1 MILRIWAILIISDP
15 FFIVFSRSKLPEL
28 FVGKR
33 ESGSIIKKKSFAN
46 GYIFYGAEG
55 VGKKQTALRFIKDI
69 FKQSS
74 PTKNTEEININ
85 KNHPDFLV
93 IEPESLLA
101 TKSPKNSDLRK
112 TIKSR
117 SEIIKIAQIRN
128 IKTFLS
134 QKSINSEKKI
144 VLIIDAHLLN
154 EAASNCLLK
163 TLEEPSNGIFILLT
177 SQLNLLLDTIIS
189 RCQLIRFRS
198 FSSKQIK
205 SIFKDYLDTSKLN
218 INTNLKFEDLINSAN
233 GSPNQLLKNI
243 EIWNDFSD
251 EIISKLDS
259 PIKNSLEIL
268 EISKL
273 ISEKLEIYQQIFLVN
288 LIQTIWWRKTKN
300 ISLIKKLEHLK
311 YLLRK
316 NIQPRLAWEITFL
329 KILIDDI

>member
-1 MILRIWAILIISDP
+1 MIEVKKNN
-15 FFIVFSRSKLPEL
+15 FFLNEEVNTFLKN
-28 FVGKR
+28 
-33 ESGSIIKKKSFAN
+33 IIKNKSLAN

-55 VGKKQTALRFIKDI
+55 LGKKQTALEFIKEI

-74 PTKNTEEININ
+74 QSENVEERIANN
-85 KNHPDFLV
+85 NHPDFLI
-93 IEPESLLA
+93 IEPNSLLS
-101 TKSPKNSDLRK
+101 TKSSGSSDLEKR
-112 TIKSR
+112 INSG

-177 SQLNLLLDTIIS
+177 SKLNLLLDTIIS
-189 RCQLIRFRS
+189 RCQIVRFRS

-205 SIFKDYLDTSKLN
+205 SILKEYLDTSKLN
-218 INTNLKFEDLINSAN
+218 IHAKLKFEDLINSAN

-251 EIISKLDS
+251 EIISKLDY

-268 EISKL
+268 DISKS
-273 ISEKLEIYQQIFLVN
+273 ISEKLEIFQQICLVN

-300 ISLIKKLEHLK
+300 IGLVKKLENLK
-311 YLLRK
+311 SLLRK
-316 NIQPRLAWEITFL
+316 NIQPKLAWEITFL
-329 KILIDDI
+329 KISMEDI

>member
-1 MILRIWAILIISDP
+1 MIEFKKNN
-15 FFIVFSRSKLPEL
+15 FFLNEEANTFLK
-28 FVGKR
+28 
-33 ESGSIIKKKSFAN
+33 SIIKNKSLAN

-55 VGKKQTALRFIKDI
+55 LGKKQTALQFIKEI

-74 PTKNTEEININ
+74 PNENVEEKITNN
-85 KNHPDFLV
+85 NHPDFLI
-93 IEPESLLA
+93 IEPDSPLAIKSSESSNLE
-101 TKSPKNSDLRK
+101 K

-177 SQLNLLLDTIIS
+177 SKLNLLLDTIIS
-189 RCQLIRFRS
+189 RCQIVRFRS
-198 FSSKQIK
+198 FSSEQIK
-205 SIFKDYLDTSKLN
+205 SILKEYLDTSKLK
-218 INTNLKFEDLINSAN
+218 INTKLKFEDLINSAN

-268 EISKL
+268 EVSKS
-273 ISEKLEIYQQIFLVN
+273 ISEKLEISQQICLVN
-288 LIQTIWWRKTKN
+288 LLQTTWWRKTKN
-300 ISLIKKLEHLK
+300 ISLIKKLENLK
-311 YLLRK
+311 NLLRK
-316 NIQPRLAWEITFL
+316 NIQPRLAWEIAFL
-329 KILIDDI
+329 KISMENI

>member
-1 MILRIWAILIISDP
+1 MIEVKKNN
-15 FFIVFSRSKLPEL
+15 FL
-28 FVGKR
+28 FNEEINTYLKC
-33 ESGSIIKKKSFAN
+33 IIKNKSFAN

-55 VGKKQTALRFIKDI
+55 VGKKQTALRFIKEI

-74 PTKNTEEININ
+74 PRENVEERINN
-85 KNHPDFLV
+85 NNHPDFLI
-93 IEPESLLA
+93 IEPDSLLK
-101 TKSPKNSDLRK
+101 TKSSRSSDIEK
-112 TIKSR
+112 TIKSG

-128 IKTFLS
+128 IKTFLG
-134 QKSINSEKKI
+134 QKSIDSEKKI

-177 SQLNLLLDTIIS
+177 SKLNLLLDTVIS
-189 RCQLIRFRS
+189 RCQIVRFRS
-198 FSSKQIK
+198 FSSKQIE
-205 SIFKDYLDTSKLN
+205 SILENYLDTSKLN
-218 INTNLKFEDLINSAN
+218 INTKLKSEDLINSAN

-243 EIWNDFSD
+243 EIWNDISD

-268 EISKL
+268 EVSQL
-273 ISEKLEIYQQIFLVN
+273 ISEKLEIYQQICLVN
-288 LIQTIWWRKTKN
+288 LIQTMWWRNTKS
-300 ISLIKKLEHLK
+300 IGLVKKLENLK

-329 KILIDDI
+329 KISIEEIRD

>member
-1 MILRIWAILIISDP
+1 MIEVKKNN
-15 FFIVFSRSKLPEL
+15 FFFNAEVNNCLNN
-28 FVGKR
+28 
-33 ESGSIIKKKSFAN
+33 IIKNKSFAN

-55 VGKKQTALRFIKDI
+55 VGKKQTALQFIKDI

-74 PTKNTEEININ
+74 PSENIEQKITN
-85 KNHPDFLV
+85 NNHPDFLI
-93 IEPESLLA
+93 IEPESLST
-101 TKSPKNSDLRK
+101 TKSSVSSDLEKR
-112 TIKSR
+112 IKSG

-163 TLEEPSNGIFILLT
+163 TLEEPNNGIFILLT
-177 SQLNLLLDTIIS
+177 SKLNLLLDTIIS
-189 RCQLIRFRS
+189 RCQIVRFRS
-198 FSSKQIK
+198 FSSEKIK
-205 SIFKDYLDTSKLN
+205 FILKEYLDKSKLN
-218 INTNLKFEDLINSAN
+218 INTKLKFEDLINSAN

-243 EIWNDFSD
+243 EIWNSFSD

-273 ISEKLEIYQQIFLVN
+273 ISDKLEIYQQICLVN
-288 LIQTIWWRKTKN
+288 LIQNIWWKKTKN
-300 ISLIKKLEHLK
+300 ISLVKKLENLK

-329 KILIDDI
+329 KISMEDI

>member
-1 MILRIWAILIISDP
+1 MIEVKKNN
-15 FFIVFSRSKLPEL
+15 FFLNEEVNTFLKN
-28 FVGKR
+28 
-33 ESGSIIKKKSFAN
+33 IIKNKSLAN

-55 VGKKQTALRFIKDI
+55 LGKKQTALQFIKEI

-74 PTKNTEEININ
+74 PSENVEERITNN
-85 KNHPDFLV
+85 NHPDFLI
-93 IEPESLLA
+93 IEPDSLLI
-101 TKSPKNSDLRK
+101 TKSSGSFDLEK
-112 TIKSR
+112 TIKSG

-177 SQLNLLLDTIIS
+177 SKLNLLLDTIIS
-189 RCQLIRFRS
+189 RCQIVRFRS

-205 SIFKDYLDTSKLN
+205 SILKEYLDTSKLN
-218 INTNLKFEDLINSAN
+218 INTKLKFEDLINSAN
-233 GSPNQLLKNI
+233 GSPNPLLKNI
-243 EIWNDFSD
+243 EIWNDISD
-251 EIISKLDS
+251 EIINKLGS

-268 EISKL
+268 EISKS
-273 ISEKLEIYQQIFLVN
+273 ISEKLEIFQQICLVN

-300 ISLIKKLEHLK
+300 IGLVKKLENLK

-316 NIQPRLAWEITFL
+316 NIQPRLAWEIAFL
-329 KILIDDI
+329 KISMEDI

>member
-1 MILRIWAILIISDP
+1 MIEVKKNN
-15 FFIVFSRSKLPEL
+15 FFLNEEVNTFLKN
-28 FVGKR
+28 
-33 ESGSIIKKKSFAN
+33 IIKNKSLAN

-55 VGKKQTALRFIKDI
+55 LGKKQTALEFIKEI

-74 PTKNTEEININ
+74 QSENVEERITNN
-85 KNHPDFLV
+85 NHPDFLI
-93 IEPESLLA
+93 IEPNSLLS
-101 TKSPKNSDLRK
+101 TKSSGSSDLEK
-112 TIKSR
+112 TVTSG

-128 IKTFLS
+128 IKTFLG

-177 SQLNLLLDTIIS
+177 SKLNLLLDTIIS
-189 RCQLIRFRS
+189 RCQIVRFRS

-205 SIFKDYLDTSKLN
+205 SILKEYLDTSKLN
-218 INTNLKFEDLINSAN
+218 INPKLKFEDLINSAN

-268 EISKL
+268 EISKS
-273 ISEKLEIYQQIFLVN
+273 ISEKLEILQQICLVN

-300 ISLIKKLEHLK
+300 IGLVKKLENLK

-316 NIQPRLAWEITFL
+316 NIQPRLAWEIAFL
-329 KILIDDI
+329 KISMEDI

>member
-1 MILRIWAILIISDP
+1 MIEVKKNN
-15 FFIVFSRSKLPEL
+15 FFLNEEVNTFLKN
-28 FVGKR
+28 
-33 ESGSIIKKKSFAN
+33 IIKNKSLAN

-55 VGKKQTALRFIKDI
+55 LGKKQTALQFIKEI

-74 PTKNTEEININ
+74 PSENVEEKITNN
-85 KNHPDFLV
+85 NHPDFLI
-93 IEPESLLA
+93 IEPDSLLA
-101 TKSPKNSDLRK
+101 TKSSGRTDLEK
-112 TIKSR
+112 TIKSG

-177 SQLNLLLDTIIS
+177 SKLNLLLDTIIS
-189 RCQLIRFRS
+189 RCQIVRFRS

-205 SIFKDYLDTSKLN
+205 SILKEYLDTSKSK
-218 INTNLKFEDLINSAN
+218 INANLKFEDLINSAN

-268 EISKL
+268 EISKS
-273 ISEKLEIYQQIFLVN
+273 ISEKLEIFQQICLVN

-300 ISLIKKLEHLK
+300 IGLVKKLENLK

-316 NIQPRLAWEITFL
+316 NIQPRLAWEIAFL
-329 KILIDDI
+329 KISMEDI

>member
-1 MILRIWAILIISDP
+1 MIEVKKNNIFLNEEVN
-15 FFIVFSRSKLPEL
+15 FFLKN
-28 FVGKR
+28 
-33 ESGSIIKKKSFAN
+33 IIKNKSLAN

-55 VGKKQTALRFIKDI
+55 LGKKQTALEFIKEI

-74 PTKNTEEININ
+74 PSENVEDRITNN
-85 KNHPDFLV
+85 NHPDFLI
-93 IEPESLLA
+93 IEPDSLLA
-101 TKSPKNSDLRK
+101 TKSSGSFDLEK
-112 TIKSR
+112 TLKSG

-177 SQLNLLLDTIIS
+177 SKLNLLLNTIIS
-189 RCQLIRFRS
+189 RCQVVRFRS

-205 SIFKDYLDTSKLN
+205 SILKEYLDTSKLK
-218 INTNLKFEDLINSAN
+218 INKKLKIEDLINSAN

-259 PIKNSLEIL
+259 PIENSLEIL
-268 EISKL
+268 EISKT
-273 ISEKLEIYQQIFLVN
+273 ISEKLEIFQQICLVN

-300 ISLIKKLEHLK
+300 ISLIKKLENLK
-311 YLLRK
+311 YLLKR
-316 NIQPRLAWEITFL
+316 NIQPRLAWEIAFL
-329 KILIDDI
+329 KISMEDI

>member
-1 MILRIWAILIISDP
+1 MIEVKKNN
-15 FFIVFSRSKLPEL
+15 FL
-28 FVGKR
+28 FNKEVNTYLD
-33 ESGSIIKKKSFAN
+33 SIIKNKSFAN

-55 VGKKQTALRFIKDI
+55 VGKKQTALRFIKKI

-74 PTKNTEEININ
+74 PRENIEEKITNN
-85 KNHPDFLV
+85 NHPDFL
-93 IEPESLLA
+93 IIAPDYPLA
-101 TKSPKNSDLRK
+101 TKSSGSFDLEK
-112 TIKSR
+112 TIKSG
-117 SEIIKIAQIRN
+117 SEIIKISQIRN

-177 SQLNLLLDTIIS
+177 SKLNLLLDTIIS
-189 RCQLIRFRS
+189 RCQTVRFRS

-205 SIFKDYLDTSKLN
+205 SILKEYLDTSKLK
-218 INTNLKFEDLINSAN
+218 INKKLKLEDLINSSN

-259 PIKNSLEIL
+259 PIKSSLEIL

-273 ISEKLEIYQQIFLVN
+273 ISEKLEIYQQICLVN
-288 LIQTIWWRKTKN
+288 LIQNIWWRKTKN
-300 ISLIKKLEHLK
+300 IGSIKKLENLK

-316 NIQPRLAWEITFL
+316 NIQPRLAWEIAFL
-329 KILIDDI
+329 KISMEDI